1 MLPRLK
7 GWEQQTRLPEC
18 TPTPPAPPLPVGLQ
32 SEARCTGALD
42 SQPAGDRPH
51 DTQPRRGWGGASETT
66 RTGPWIFPPAHSYA
80 PQGAAGCH
88 VSCEPVDVLS
98 SQGEGGPPRLSAAGT
113 PAGLPGGP
121 SFSLKFSVKMEH
133 KIPDWER

>member
-1 MLPRLK
+1 MIH
-7 GWEQQTRLPEC
+7 
-18 TPTPPAPPLPVGLQ
+18 
-32 SEARCTGALD
+32 
-42 SQPAGDRPH
+42 SQG
-51 DTQPRRGWGGASETT
+51 GGGGGASETT
-66 RTGPWIFPPAHSYA
+66 RTGPRIFPPAHSYA
-80 PQGAAGCH
+80 PQWAAGCH